1 MKSKYIVILIFVLL
15 VITAWDGYPGE
26 EKNITLPPHPES
38 TGVDLVTALEKR
50 QTTRTYSSQPVTMG
64 DLSALLWAAN
74 GVNRKDGKRT
84 APSAYGNQY
93 IEIYVVTDSGSYYYD
108 ALKHT
113 LKYRM
118 SFNTKSTLS
127 GQKHVLIAS
136 HVLVIVVDQDKIP
149 GYFIDKD
156 IKMRWAHATAGAI
169 AQNVYLMAAA
179 REIGTCIV
187 GGINEK
193 DIQKSLKL
201 PKNQIPLY
209 IMPLGYQR

>member
-1 MKSKYIVILIFVLL
+1 MKSRYIAVLVFIVL
-15 VITAWDGYPGE
+15 VMTALYGYPAQ
-26 EKNITLPPHPES
+26 KKSITLPPYPES
-38 TGVDLVTALEKR
+38 SGVDLVTALEKR
-50 QTTRTYSSQPVTMG
+50 QTTREYSSQPITMG

-74 GVNRKDGKRT
+74 GVNRKDEKRT

-93 IEIYVVTDSGSYYYD
+93 IVLYVVTDSGSYRYD
-108 ALKHT
+108 PLKHT

-149 GYFIDKD
+149 GYFIDND
-156 IKMRWAHATAGAI
+156 IKIRWAHATAGAI

-179 REIGTCIV
+179 KEIGTCIV

-209 IMPLGYQR
+209 IMPLGYKR